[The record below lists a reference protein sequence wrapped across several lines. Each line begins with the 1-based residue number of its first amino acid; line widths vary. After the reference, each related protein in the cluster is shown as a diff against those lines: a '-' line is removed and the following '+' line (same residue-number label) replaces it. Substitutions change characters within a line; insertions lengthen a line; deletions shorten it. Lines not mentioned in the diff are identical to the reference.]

1 MTILHSA
8 TGSDTM
14 PIDKIPRRHHRHVRF
29 DIVIM
34 VEVVV
39 HFESRT
45 LGTQTWLVLVVR
57 AKRYR

>member
-8 TGSDTM
+8 TGSDT
-14 PIDKIPRRHHRHVRF
+14 ICDKIPRRHHRHVRF

-39 HFESRT
+39 HVESRT
-45 LGTQTWLVLVVR
+45 LGKQRWLVLVVR